1 MPKMKLSCHDWLDQ
15 VPSFTKTRHDNDVT
29 DCTYVIYVKNDIE
42 LSWSIS
48 SSVNYDKN
56 QTW

>member
-1 MPKMKLSCHDWLDQ
+1 MPKMKLNCHDWLDQ

-56 QTW
+56 